1 METFSEVEFAGLE
14 RMRRRY
20 QAGEWRSP
28 RDGCSLVERLG
39 IEMTARALGV
49 GHGGAIHYACHLRR
63 TNAEGVFSLSARF
76 QVLPINPAPPDTEEV
91 LRWLAGCVATATH
104 TADLSHWG
112 MLCGITPEGRVATRP
127 YRGLVHEAPNL
138 EEFASSLKRRAIAL
152 RSFLGEPAFA
162 ELMQEVGV
170 S

>member
-1 METFSEVEFAGLE
+1 MDAFSELE
-14 RMRRRY
+14 LAQLTHLRRRY
-20 QAGEWRSP
+20 RAGEWQSP

-39 IEMTARALGV
+39 IVMTVRALGV
-49 GHGGAIHYACHLRR
+49 GQEGVIRYACHMRR
-63 TNAEGVFSLSARF
+63 TNAEGVFSLDAQF
-76 QVLPINPAPPDTEEV
+76 QVLPLHPAPPDVEEV
-91 LRWLAGCVATATH
+91 LRWLAGCVATAIY

-112 MLCGITPEGRVATRP
+112 MLCGVTAEGRVATRP

-138 EEFASSLKRRAIAL
+138 DEFATSLQRRAVAL
-152 RSFLGEPAFA
+152 RGFLGEPGFA